1 MDAGSPVCFPVG
13 GCLVWDFGM
22 MYKIEILKPLIGSV
36 NENCLKSCEKN
47 DNNIALNQCHAMSL
61 GYNIVSL
68 TWTRSL
74 QGHKQNNVT
83 KSIKSLC
90 YVKAK
95 NSLEQNHWWQNE
107 KYEAS

>member
-1 MDAGSPVCFPVG
+1 
-13 GCLVWDFGM
+13 M

-68 TWTRSL
+68 T
-74 QGHKQNNVT
+74 
-83 KSIKSLC
+83 
-90 YVKAK
+90 
-95 NSLEQNHWWQNE
+95 
-107 KYEAS
+107 